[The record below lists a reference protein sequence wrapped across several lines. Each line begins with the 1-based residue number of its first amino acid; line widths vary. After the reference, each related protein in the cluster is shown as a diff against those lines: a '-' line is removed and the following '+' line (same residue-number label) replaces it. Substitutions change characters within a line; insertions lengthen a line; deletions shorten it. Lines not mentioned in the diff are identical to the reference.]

1 MANSAYQTAVVA
13 SAPTNYYQMSGLT
26 ATIGTDLTV
35 GAGTPT
41 YVSSDNVLLDNAMN
55 FNGSTYCVCPRTVT
69 DDFTIEF
76 FIKTTQ
82 SGAASGNW
90 YSCTGVLGDE
100 VAGNTTDLGVVLSGA
115 TIGLGMGSNDTLALG
130 PSVNDGS
137 WHHIAITRQ
146 SGSVEF
152 WKNGVLNNTATGQPT
167 GTRGAGASF
176 GVGAITSG
184 GGNLFTGVLDELALY
199 TRKLPSTEI
208 TDHNTKR
215 AATSSYVQVVG

>member
-1 MANSAYQTAVVA
+1 MASAYQLAVIA
-13 SAPTNYYQMSGLT
+13 SAPSNYYFMSDLT
-26 ATIGTDLTV
+26 AQIGTALTI

-41 YVSSDNVLLDNAMN
+41 YVSSQNSLLDNAMN
-55 FNGSTYCVCPRTVT
+55 LNGSTYCVCPRTVT

-90 YSCTGVLGDE
+90 YSCTGVIGDE
-100 VAGNTTDLGVVLSGA
+100 VAGNTTDLGVVLSGT
-115 TIGLGMGSNDTLALG
+115 TIGLGMGSSDTLCLG
-130 PSVNDGS
+130 PAVNDGS

-146 SGSVEF
+146 GGSVEF
-152 WKNGVLNNTATGQPT
+152 WKNGVLNNTATGQPS

-176 GVGAITSG
+176 GVGAISSSG
-184 GGNLFTGVLDELALY
+184 LNLFTGALDELALY

-208 TDHNTKR
+208 VNHYNQR
-215 AATSSYVQVVG
+215 AVAANILVVG